1 MVVIPTW
8 DLFITL
14 FFVIGVGYGVIL
26 QREKILATLI
36 STYIALAVATV
47 WGDKVF
53 EFFNGNSILFN
64 QFWIRSNMSEFSI
77 KALLFGVLIVLLTL
91 KGDFSVNMGKSEGM
105 VSTVFVFI
113 YSFLTT
119 GLIVESV
126 ISFLPQT
133 AMMAIINQSNVA
145 ALVMNYDIAWV
156 VVPALLMIIGGF
168 LAARTG
174 GGGGGGTPTA

>member
-1 MVVIPTW
+1 MIVVPTW

-14 FFVIGVGYGVIL
+14 FFIVGIGYGVIL

-36 STYIALAVATV
+36 STYIALAVATA

-77 KALLFGVLIVLLTL
+77 KALLFGLLIVLLTL
-91 KGDFSVNMGKSEGM
+91 KGDFSVSIGKAEGM

-113 YSFLTT
+113 YSFLNT
-119 GLIVESV
+119 GLIVAS
-126 ISFLPQT
+126 IINFLPQT
-133 AMMAIINQSNVA
+133 AKMTIINQSDIA
-145 ALVMNYDIAWV
+145 TLVMNYDIAWV
-156 VVPALLMIIGGF
+156 VVPALLMIVGGF
-168 LAARTG
+168 LTSRAQSAAA
-174 GGGGGGTPTA
+174 PPAA

>member
-36 STYIALAVATV
+36 STYIALAVASV

-77 KALLFGVLIVLLTL
+77 KALLFAIIIVLLTL
-91 KGDFSVNMGKSEGM
+91 KGDFAVSMTKAEGM
-105 VSTVFVFI
+105 VSTIFVFI
-113 YSFLTT
+113 YSFLNT
-119 GLIVESV
+119 GLIVSSV
-126 ISFLPQT
+126 INFLPAT
-133 AMMAIINQSNVA
+133 AEASIIAQSTVA
-145 ALVMNYDIAWV
+145 ELIMNYDVAWV
-156 VVPALLMIIGGF
+156 VIPALLMIVGGF
-168 LAARTG
+168 LTARSQSG
-174 GGGGGGTPTA
+174 GAPPPA

>member
-1 MVVIPTW
+1 MLVVPTW

-14 FFVIGVGYGVIL
+14 FFIVGMGYGVIL

-36 STYIALAVATV
+36 STYIALAVATA

-77 KALLFGVLIVLLTL
+77 KALLFGLLIVLLTL
-91 KGDFSVNMGKSEGM
+91 KGDFSVSIAKAEGM

-113 YSFLTT
+113 YSFLNT
-119 GLIVESV
+119 GLIVES
-126 ISFLPQT
+126 IINFLPQT
-133 AMMAIINQSNVA
+133 AKMAIINQSNIA
-145 ALVMNYDIAWV
+145 ALVMSYDIAWV
-156 VVPALLMIIGGF
+156 VIPALLMVLGGF
-168 LAARTG
+168 LTSRAQSAAA
-174 GGGGGGTPTA
+174 PPA

>member
-14 FFVIGVGYGVIL
+14 FFVVGVGYGVIL

-36 STYIALAVATV
+36 STYVALSVATV

-77 KALLFGVLIVLLTL
+77 KALLFGLLIVLLTL
-91 KGDFSVNMGKSEGM
+91 KGDFSVSMGKAEGM
-105 VSTVFVFI
+105 VSTVFVVI

-126 ISFLPQT
+126 INFLPQT
-133 AMMAIINQSNVA
+133 AKLAILNQSNVA
-145 ALVMNYDIAWV
+145 SLVMNYDVAWV
-156 VVPALLMIIGGF
+156 VVPALLMIVGGF
-168 LAARTG
+168 LTARAG
-174 GGGGGGTPTA
+174 GGGGGGTPAA